1 MKILPFLILTFVF
14 GGFTH
19 AAWADDN
26 WCKPSSSPAIT
37 IRTATDNIS
46 YDFSLSE
53 KQLNNFS
60 ITTVSPYASNIIT
73 DVGGLMKGGIQTQQ
87 KMSFGTMTNPNTQ
100 QICFWH
106 DSIDVLIHIMPTI
119 YIANEFPQ
127 GTCMHN
133 SIMGHEQKHIKV
145 DREIVNKYA
154 AIIGQA
160 LQKDVEQHRVFGPVP
175 LSNQE
180 AALSQIKTRMQSILK
195 FYTDQ
200 MSAERKA
207 RQQQVDNLAEYERVN
222 KSCKR

>member
-1 MKILPFLILTFVF
+1 MKILLFVILTLIVA
-14 GGFTH
+14 GFTQS
-19 AAWADDN
+19 AQADN
-26 WCKPSSSPAIT
+26 WCNPTKSPTIS
-37 IRTATDNIS
+37 IRTSTDQIG

-53 KQLNNFS
+53 KQLNGFN

-73 DVGGLMKGGIQTQQ
+73 DVGGLMKGGIETQQ
-87 KMSFGTMTNPNTQ
+87 QMSFGTLTNQTKG

-106 DSIDVLIHIMPTI
+106 DSIDILIHIKPTI
-119 YIANEFPQ
+119 YIANEFPT

-133 SIMGHEQKHIKV
+133 AIMGHEQKHIQV
-145 DREIVNKYA
+145 DREMVNKYA

-160 LQKDVEQHRVFGPVP
+160 FQADVAQYRVFGPVP

-180 AALSQIKTRMQSILK
+180 AALSQIKTRMQAILK
-195 FYTDQ
+195 QYTNQ

-207 RQQQVDNLAEYERVN
+207 RQQQIDNLGEYERVN